1 MSEID
6 EWGSVMSK
14 EIDNTS
20 WDGRDIYKVREK
32 LREKRLPIDAEGP
45 ELKPEDL
52 RSEIEPWLTALFQSE
67 HLSLLLGGGISSAV
81 HWLAKNEAGA
91 GMAPIPFSV
100 FQKQINEAA
109 EKSAENAGRG
119 EPNIEDQIRVSN
131 ELIRGLKIY
140 ISDDVYKSEEIRE
153 HLDEFEKELS
163 DGLATFANLVLDCER
178 NIIQSDNSELAAE
191 CLMSFLISF
200 ASRSAT
206 RERLNIF
213 TTNYDRIVEYGAELA
228 GIRLIDRFIGTV
240 NPVFR
245 SSRVEVDMHYNPP
258 GIRGEPRYLEG
269 VVQFT
274 KLHGSLDWS
283 TQDDVI
289 RRYAL
294 PYGAKNIGTYLGDG
308 CENLLIYPNS
318 AKDKETSEFPYV
330 ELFRDFAASVCRPNS
345 TVVVYGYSFG
355 DDHINRI
362 IGDMLTIPSTH
373 LVIISFEDQGD
384 RIKRFY
390 EKVKRPAQISLLIGK
405 HFGDLETLIDNYLP
419 KPAIDRTTIKMAD
432 LLKARGIA
440 SPHCDDS
447 EG

>member
-1 MSEID
+1 MAHSYNLAGIA
-6 EWGSVMSK
+6 EWGSVMSE

-20 WDGRDIYKVREK
+20 WNDCNIYKVREH
-32 LREKRLPIDAEGP
+32 REPINKEKHK
-45 ELKPEDL
+45 EKPEPNVL

-67 HLSLLLGGGISSAV
+67 HLSLLLGSGISSAV
-81 HWLAKNEAGA
+81 HCLAKGEAGA

-100 FQKQINEAA
+100 FQKQISEAA
-109 EKSAENAGRG
+109 KKSAENAGRG
-119 EPNIEDQIRVSN
+119 KPNIEDQIRVSN

-140 ISDDVYKSEEIRE
+140 ISDDVCKSEEIKE
-153 HLDEFEKELS
+153 HLDKFEKELS

-178 NIIQSDNSELAAE
+178 NIIQSAHSESAAE

-213 TTNYDRIVEYGAELA
+213 TTNYDRVVEYGAELA
-228 GIRLIDRFIGTV
+228 GIRLIDRFVGTV

-283 TQDDVI
+283 TQDDAI

-294 PYGAKNIGTYLGDG
+294 PYGAKDIGTYLGR
-308 CENLLIYPNS
+308 L
-318 AKDKETSEFPYV
+318 
-330 ELFRDFAASVCRPNS
+330 
-345 TVVVYGYSFG
+345 
-355 DDHINRI
+355 
-362 IGDMLTIPSTH
+362 
-373 LVIISFEDQGD
+373 
-384 RIKRFY
+384 
-390 EKVKRPAQISLLIGK
+390 
-405 HFGDLETLIDNYLP
+405 
-419 KPAIDRTTIKMAD
+419 
-432 LLKARGIA
+432 
-440 SPHCDDS
+440 
-447 EG
+447 